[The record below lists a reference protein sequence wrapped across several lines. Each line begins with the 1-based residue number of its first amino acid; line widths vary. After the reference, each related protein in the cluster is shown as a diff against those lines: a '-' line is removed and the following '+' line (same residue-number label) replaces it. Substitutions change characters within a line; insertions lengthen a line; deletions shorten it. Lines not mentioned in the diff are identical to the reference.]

1 MKTVT
6 INDIRG
12 NLLNSVEIPDDTPK
26 DQEIKVALEKL
37 VQLRVSLEGA
47 NLYRANLEG
56 ANLTNANLIRVDLR
70 KANLYQANLYSA
82 SLQEAR
88 LEGANLFGT
97 NLFKANLEGVN
108 LYEASLYRANL
119 QGANLERA
127 IIKEGVTLLKGG
139 YFTVTNIGSKQE
151 TLEVFN
157 TEVGLYFRRGCFFG
171 NEEEFR
177 AAVTEKHGNNKYAK
191 MYLLQI
197 DYAKI
202 KFNI

>member
-47 NLYRANLEG
+47 N
-56 ANLTNANLIRVDLR
+56 
-70 KANLYQANLYSA
+70 
-82 SLQEAR
+82 
-88 LEGANLFGT
+88 
-97 NLFKANLEGVN
+97 
-108 LYEASLYRANL
+108 LYRANL

>member
-12 NLLNSVEIPDDTPK
+12 NLLNSVKIPNDTSK

-70 KANLYQANLYSA
+70 KANLYQ
-82 SLQEAR
+82 
-88 LEGANLFGT
+88 
-97 NLFKANLEGVN
+97 ANLEGVN